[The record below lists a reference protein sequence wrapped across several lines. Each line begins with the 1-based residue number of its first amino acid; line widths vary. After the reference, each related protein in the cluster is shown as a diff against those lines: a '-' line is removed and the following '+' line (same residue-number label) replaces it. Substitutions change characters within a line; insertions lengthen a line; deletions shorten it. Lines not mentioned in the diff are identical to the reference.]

1 MSTSDNSH
9 AQNSQRKPFI
19 GFALDRDTLE
29 SVVQA
34 VKGLGWG
41 PQNVLY
47 GDVEMAV
54 TNLKDV
60 PTPQRVLVDLSGS
73 EDPLADLGQLANVC
87 DPGTQV
93 TAIGTHNDL
102 NLYHRIKELGVTEYL
117 LKPIDPAQLSLT
129 LNPPEVVRDAEES
142 EWGNRIIAVVGAA
155 GGAGTTTVATSLAW
169 MIAHHEGRKTAL
181 LALDPW
187 FGTAAFNLNLEPGNA
202 MVEALQDPTR
212 IDSLFIERAMAA
224 ESENFHV
231 LSSEPDLRQAAAIRP
246 DSAGVLIQR
255 LAPEFD
261 RLVLDLPRC
270 NAGLLQGGLGQASR
284 VLIVSDLSMTG
295 VRDSVRLA
303 ELAEAV
309 SPNLELGIVLNR
321 VGDKGRGQVS
331 EKQFR
336 RTVGRPVFAIFPED
350 PKTMA
355 AALSA
360 GVAVPAQAPSCAMV
374 KTIKKQWT
382 QLTGNE
388 ARNRTPF
395 WQRLR
400 RSA

>member
-1 MSTSDNSH
+1 M
-9 AQNSQRKPFI
+9 K
-19 GFALDRDTLE
+19 
-29 SVVQA
+29 
-34 VKGLGWG
+34 
-41 PQNVLY
+41 
-47 GDVEMAV
+47 
-54 TNLKDV
+54 
-60 PTPQRVLVDLSGS
+60 
-73 EDPLADLGQLANVC
+73 
-87 DPGTQV
+87 
-93 TAIGTHNDL
+93 
-102 NLYHRIKELGVTEYL
+102 
-117 LKPIDPAQLSLT
+117 
-129 LNPPEVVRDAEES
+129 
-142 EWGNRIIAVVGAA
+142 
-155 GGAGTTTVATSLAW
+155 
-169 MIAHHEGRKTAL
+169 
-181 LALDPW
+181 
-187 FGTAAFNLNLEPGNA
+187 NA
-202 MVEALQDPTR
+202 
-212 IDSLFIERAMAA
+212 
-224 ESENFHV
+224 
-231 LSSEPDLRQAAAIRP
+231 
-246 DSAGVLIQR
+246 
-255 LAPEFD
+255 
-261 RLVLDLPRC
+261 
-270 NAGLLQGGLGQASR
+270 
-284 VLIVSDLSMTG
+284 SMTG

-336 RTVGRPVFAIFPED
+336 RTVDRPVFAIFPED